1 MNFNIS
7 KKPEYN
13 LFRKN
18 TKELINLYGI
28 EVTYF
33 VTEKIHQNH
42 ILGENHRI
50 SLDPE
55 KSFKIFLAPDA
66 TENWGGMNAFSSFG
80 FQNLES
86 LVTIISADDM
96 ERIHPNIVNL
106 EGSNFDFIIGD
117 IVIFDSGKIM
127 EVSMISPLVEGNN
140 NLFGYSDRKN
150 AYKLTLKT
158 HIDNNDD
165 VSSLKAEQSEEYEKI
180 ENLEEI
186 FELDIQQTK
195 TQKEN
200 KKDKNSKKEIIPE
213 NSNYN
218 SLFGR
223 LGWPSGCPG

>member
-33 VTEKIHQNH
+33 VTEKINQNH

-50 SLDPE
+50 SLDPD
-55 KSFKIFLAPDA
+55 KAFKIFLAPDA

-106 EGSNFDFIIGD
+106 
-117 IVIFDSGKIM
+117 
-127 EVSMISPLVEGNN
+127 
-140 NLFGYSDRKN
+140 
-150 AYKLTLKT
+150 
-158 HIDNNDD
+158 
-165 VSSLKAEQSEEYEKI
+165 
-180 ENLEEI
+180 
-186 FELDIQQTK
+186 
-195 TQKEN
+195 
-200 KKDKNSKKEIIPE
+200 
-213 NSNYN
+213 
-218 SLFGR
+218 
-223 LGWPSGCPG
+223 